1 MCFRKGR
8 RGQSQKVLQRV
19 LKDDP
24 GQMSSSTGK
33 RKLASSDADT
43 SNGPDTKKVDTSSSS
58 KLGGGKG
65 AAPAPEVAA
74 AGTSTLETFERAL
87 RGQEPPQPADVML
100 IKRCGRLSGDDK
112 ERYIY
117 RMLLARAMRENDI
130 PGAEK

>member
-1 MCFRKGR
+1 
-8 RGQSQKVLQRV
+8 
-19 LKDDP
+19 
-24 GQMSSSTGK
+24 MSSSTGK

-43 SNGPDTKKVDTSSSS
+43 SNGPDTKKADTSSSP
-58 KLGGGKG
+58 KLGGREG

-87 RGQEPPQPADVML
+87 RGQEPPQPADAMV

-117 RMLLARAMRENDI
+117 RMLLARAMKENDI
-130 PGAEK
+130 PGAER